1 MKTNDLVLIESYE
14 NIQKDVAVNCGRRL
28 TNKEFENM
36 YERVGS
42 HLSDLIIEEA
52 DRVISFSR
60 LKRRMRGAEKNDYY
74 YIVYFKNSNA
84 FQNDFIKKGSFK
96 SKYDAKQF
104 IEYKDAEP
112 FDQWKI
118 TKVVRGEESD
128 VVENLNEF

>member
-14 NIQKDVAVNCGRRL
+14 NIQKDVVVNFGRRL

-36 YERVGS
+36 CERVGS